1 MKVFTLILVVT
12 VVHGKEPS
20 TFSKGKKEVKPNET
34 IREYLLRDYD
44 KYSRPNNDTIRIA
57 DPSYG

>member
-12 VVHGKEPS
+12 VAKEPS